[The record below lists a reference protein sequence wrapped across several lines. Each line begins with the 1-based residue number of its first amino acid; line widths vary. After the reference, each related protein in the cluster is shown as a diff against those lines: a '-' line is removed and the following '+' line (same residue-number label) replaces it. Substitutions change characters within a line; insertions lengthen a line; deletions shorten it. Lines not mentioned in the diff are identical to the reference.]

1 MVRSSYRPTNKRF
14 RDSFQKFA
22 GTKTKKGNLNNEDE
36 NGAVLDKGI
45 LEKIKKS
52 QITGKGWYVNVSGKQ
67 YVCTYN
73 NYNGILPDV
82 TETEQFYYLRNT
94 PEVDVSINKKEKAYN
109 IERIKD
115 LKTNV
120 SATSN
125 GIITIENNLTN
136 NNSKEINILSDNNS
150 IQVNN
155 DNIALNGIITI
166 NNQTFDTIIDD
177 VNTNVDNLN
186 RNINQSLVDRA
197 DQFND
202 LIDYLADKLDDA
214 DKIKQYK
221 IEDWLWLKMT
231 ISNIIMDKV

>member
-125 GIITIENNLTN
+125 GTITIENNLTN

-155 DNIALNGIITI
+155 DNIALNGVITI

-221 IEDWLWLKMT
+221 IED
-231 ISNIIMDKV
+231 

>member
-125 GIITIENNLTN
+125 GIVTIENNLTN

-221 IEDWLWLKMT
+221 IED
-231 ISNIIMDKV
+231 

>member
-36 NGAVLDKGI
+36 SGAVLDKGI

-73 NYNGILPDV
+73 SYNGILPDV

-125 GIITIENNLTN
+125 GTITIENNLTN

-155 DNIALNGIITI
+155 DNIALNGVITI

-221 IEDWLWLKMT
+221 IED
-231 ISNIIMDKV
+231 

>member
-36 NGAVLDKGI
+36 KGSILDKGI

-52 QITGKGWYVNVSGKQ
+52 QINGKGWYVKVDGKQ
-67 YVCTYN
+67 YVCTYED
-73 NYNGILPDV
+73 YNGILPDV
-82 TETEQFYYLRNT
+82 TETKEFYYLRNT
-94 PEVDVSINKKEKAYN
+94 PEVDVSINNKEKVYN

-115 LKTNV
+115 LKTNI
-120 SATSN
+120 STTST
-125 GIITIENNLTN
+125 GSVTIENNLTN
-136 NNSKEINILSDNNS
+136 NDFKEVNILSDNNS

-155 DNIALNGIITI
+155 DNIALNGKVMI

-177 VNTNVDNLN
+177 VNANVENLN
-186 RNINQSLVDRA
+186 DNINQSLSSRA
-197 DQFND
+197 TQFND
-202 LIDYLADKLDDA
+202 LIDYLAEKHDD

-221 IEDWLWLKMT
+221 IED
-231 ISNIIMDKV
+231 

>member
-36 NGAVLDKGI
+36 KGSVLDKGI

-52 QITGKGWYVNVSGKQ
+52 QINGKGWYVNISGKQ

-82 TETEQFYYLRNT
+82 TETSEFYYLRNS
-94 PEVDVSINKKEKAYN
+94 PEVDVNINNKEKTYN

-115 LKTNV
+115 LKTNI
-120 SATSN
+120 SSTNDGS
-125 GIITIENNLTN
+125 ITIENNLTN

-155 DNIALNGIITI
+155 DNIALNGIVTI

-177 VNTNVDNLN
+177 VNANVENLN
-186 RNINQSLVDRA
+186 NDINQSLSDRA
-197 DQFND
+197 IQFND
-202 LIDYLADKLDDA
+202 LIDYLADKLDNVEG
-214 DKIKQYK
+214 IKQYK
-221 IEDWLWLKMT
+221 IED
-231 ISNIIMDKV
+231 

>member
-36 NGAVLDKGI
+36 KGAVLDKGI

-52 QITGKGWYVNVSGKQ
+52 QINGKGWYVNISGKQ

-82 TETEQFYYLRNT
+82 TETSEFYYLRNS
-94 PEVDVSINKKEKAYN
+94 PEVDVSINNKEKTYN

-115 LKTNV
+115 LKTNI
-120 SATSN
+120 SSTNDGS
-125 GIITIENNLTN
+125 ITIENNLTN

-155 DNIALNGIITI
+155 DNIALNGIVTI

-177 VNTNVDNLN
+177 VNANVENLN
-186 RNINQSLVDRA
+186 NDINQSLSDRA
-197 DQFND
+197 TQFND
-202 LIDYLADKLDDA
+202 LIDYLADKLDNVE
-214 DKIKQYK
+214 KIKQYK
-221 IEDWLWLKMT
+221 IED
-231 ISNIIMDKV
+231 

>member
-36 NGAVLDKGI
+36 KGVVLDKGI

-52 QITGKGWYVNVSGKQ
+52 QINGKGWYVNVSGKQ

-82 TETEQFYYLRNT
+82 TETSEFYYLRNS
-94 PEVDVSINKKEKAYN
+94 PEVDVSINNKEKTYN

-115 LKTNV
+115 LKTNI
-120 SATSN
+120 SSTNN
-125 GIITIENNLTN
+125 GSITIENNLIN

-155 DNIALNGIITI
+155 DNIALNGIVTI

-177 VNTNVDNLN
+177 VSANVENLN
-186 RNINQSLVDRA
+186 NDINQSLSDRA
-197 DQFND
+197 IQFNN
-202 LIDYLADKLDDA
+202 LIDYLANKLDNVEE
-214 DKIKQYK
+214 IKQYK
-221 IEDWLWLKMT
+221 IED
-231 ISNIIMDKV
+231 

>member
-94 PEVDVSINKKEKAYN
+94 PEVDVSINKKEKA
-109 IERIKD
+109 KFFQGG
-115 LKTNV
+115 V
-120 SATSN
+120 SDHRRRFVCA
-125 GIITIENNLTN
+125 
-136 NNSKEINILSDNNS
+136 
-150 IQVNN
+150 VY
-155 DNIALNGIITI
+155 A
-166 NNQTFDTIIDD
+166 
-177 VNTNVDNLN
+177 
-186 RNINQSLVDRA
+186 
-197 DQFND
+197 
-202 LIDYLADKLDDA
+202 Y
-214 DKIKQYK
+214 
-221 IEDWLWLKMT
+221 WLL
-231 ISNIIMDKV
+231 

>member
-36 NGAVLDKGI
+36 SGAVLDKGI

-221 IEDWLWLKMT
+221 IED
-231 ISNIIMDKV
+231 

>member
-125 GIITIENNLTN
+125 GTITIENNLTN

-221 IEDWLWLKMT
+221 IED
-231 ISNIIMDKV
+231 

>member
-36 NGAVLDKGI
+36 KGSVLDKGI

-52 QITGKGWYVNVSGKQ
+52 QINGKGWYVNISGKQ

-82 TETEQFYYLRNT
+82 TETSEFYYLRNS
-94 PEVDVSINKKEKAYN
+94 PEVDVNINNKEKTYN

-115 LKTNV
+115 LKTNI
-120 SATSN
+120 SSTNDGS
-125 GIITIENNLTN
+125 ITIENNLTN

-155 DNIALNGIITI
+155 DNIALNGIVTI

-177 VNTNVDNLN
+177 VNANVENLN
-186 RNINQSLVDRA
+186 NDINQSLSDRA
-197 DQFND
+197 TQFND
-202 LIDYLADKLDDA
+202 LIDYLADKLDNVE
-214 DKIKQYK
+214 KIKQYK
-221 IEDWLWLKMT
+221 IED
-231 ISNIIMDKV
+231 

>member
-82 TETEQFYYLRNT
+82 TETEKFYYLRNA
-94 PEVDVSINKKEKAYN
+94 PEVDVSINKKEKTYN

-125 GIITIENNLTN
+125 GTITIENNLTN

-155 DNIALNGIITI
+155 DNIALNGVITI

-221 IEDWLWLKMT
+221 IED
-231 ISNIIMDKV
+231 

>member
-36 NGAVLDKGI
+36 SGAVLDKGI

-73 NYNGILPDV
+73 SYNGILPDV

-125 GIITIENNLTN
+125 GTITIENNLTN

-221 IEDWLWLKMT
+221 IED
-231 ISNIIMDKV
+231 

>member
-155 DNIALNGIITI
+155 DNIALNGVITI

-221 IEDWLWLKMT
+221 IED
-231 ISNIIMDKV
+231 

>member
-94 PEVDVSINKKEKAYN
+94 PEVDISINKKEKAYN

-125 GIITIENNLTN
+125 GTITIENNLTN

-155 DNIALNGIITI
+155 DNIALNGVITI

-221 IEDWLWLKMT
+221 IED
-231 ISNIIMDKV
+231 

>member
-36 NGAVLDKGI
+36 SGAVLDKGI

-125 GIITIENNLTN
+125 GTITIENNLTN

-155 DNIALNGIITI
+155 DNIALNGVITI

-221 IEDWLWLKMT
+221 IED
-231 ISNIIMDKV
+231 

>member
-221 IEDWLWLKMT
+221 IED
-231 ISNIIMDKV
+231 

>member
-36 NGAVLDKGI
+36 KGSVLDKGI

-82 TETEQFYYLRNT
+82 TETKEFYYLRNS

-115 LKTNV
+115 LKTNI
-120 SATSN
+120 STNSN
-125 GIITIENNLTN
+125 GSVTIENNLTN
-136 NNSKEINILSDNNS
+136 NSSKEINILSDNNS

-155 DNIALNGIITI
+155 DNIALNGTVTI

-177 VNTNVDNLN
+177 VNANVENLN
-186 RNINQSLVDRA
+186 NDINQSLSNRA
-197 DQFND
+197 VQFND

-214 DKIKQYK
+214 EEIKQYK
-221 IEDWLWLKMT
+221 IED
-231 ISNIIMDKV
+231 

>member
-22 GTKTKKGNLNNEDE
+22 GTKTKKGNLNNKDE

-125 GIITIENNLTN
+125 GIVTIENNLTN

-221 IEDWLWLKMT
+221 IED
-231 ISNIIMDKV
+231 

>member
-36 NGAVLDKGI
+36 KGSVLDKGI

-125 GIITIENNLTN
+125 GTITIENNLTN

-155 DNIALNGIITI
+155 DNIALNGVITI

-221 IEDWLWLKMT
+221 IED
-231 ISNIIMDKV
+231 

>member
-94 PEVDVSINKKEKAYN
+94 PEVDISINKKEKAYN

-125 GIITIENNLTN
+125 GTITIENNLTN

>member
-22 GTKTKKGNLNNEDE
+22 WTKTKKGNLNNEDE

-125 GIITIENNLTN
+125 GTITIENNLTN

-155 DNIALNGIITI
+155 DNISLNGVITI

>member
-36 NGAVLDKGI
+36 KGSILDKGI

-52 QITGKGWYVNVSGKQ
+52 QINGKGWYVKVDGKQ
-67 YVCTYN
+67 YVCTYED
-73 NYNGILPDV
+73 YNGILPDV
-82 TETEQFYYLRNT
+82 TETKEFYYLRNT
-94 PEVDVSINKKEKAYN
+94 PEVDVSINNKEKVYN

-115 LKTNV
+115 LKTNI
-120 SATSN
+120 STTST
-125 GIITIENNLTN
+125 GSVTIENNLTN
-136 NNSKEINILSDNNS
+136 NDFKEVNILSDNNS

-155 DNIALNGIITI
+155 DNISLNGKVMI

-177 VNTNVDNLN
+177 VNANVENLN
-186 RNINQSLVDRA
+186 DNINQSLSSRA
-197 DQFND
+197 TQFND
-202 LIDYLADKLDDA
+202 LIDYLAEKHDD

-221 IEDWLWLKMT
+221 IED
-231 ISNIIMDKV
+231 

>member
-36 NGAVLDKGI
+36 KGSVLDKGI

-52 QITGKGWYVNVSGKQ
+52 QINGKGWYVNISGKQ

-82 TETEQFYYLRNT
+82 TETSEFYYLRNS
-94 PEVDVSINKKEKAYN
+94 PEVDVNINNKEKTYN

-115 LKTNV
+115 LKTNI
-120 SATSN
+120 SSTNDGS
-125 GIITIENNLTN
+125 ITIENNLTN

-155 DNIALNGIITI
+155 DNIALNGIVTI

-177 VNTNVDNLN
+177 VNANVENLN
-186 RNINQSLVDRA
+186 NDINQSLSDRA
-197 DQFND
+197 IQFND
-202 LIDYLADKLDDA
+202 LIDYLADKLDNVEE
-214 DKIKQYK
+214 IKQYK
-221 IEDWLWLKMT
+221 IED
-231 ISNIIMDKV
+231 

>member
-36 NGAVLDKGI
+36 SGAVLDKGI

-125 GIITIENNLTN
+125 GTITIENNLTN

-221 IEDWLWLKMT
+221 IED
-231 ISNIIMDKV
+231 

>member
-36 NGAVLDKGI
+36 NGTKLEKGT
-45 LEKIKKS
+45 LEKIKKA
-52 QITGKGWYVNVSGKQ
+52 QITGKGWYVNVNGKQ

-73 NYNGILPDV
+73 DYNGILPEV
-82 TETEQFYYLRNT
+82 TETEQFYYLRNP
-94 PEVDVSINKKEKAYN
+94 PEVDVSINNKEKTYN
-109 IERIKD
+109 IERIKN

-136 NNSKEINILSDNNS
+136 SNSKEISILSDNNS
-150 IQVNN
+150 IQINN
-155 DNIALNGIITI
+155 DNIELNGIITI
-166 NNQTFDTIIDD
+166 NNQTFDSIIDD
-177 VNTNVDNLN
+177 VNTDVENLN
-186 RNINQSLVDRA
+186 KNINQSLVDRA
-197 DQFND
+197 DQFNN

-221 IEDWLWLKMT
+221 IED
-231 ISNIIMDKV
+231 